1 MATPDGPVPTV
12 TVFATTLVA
21 ILMTLTEL
29 EL

>member
-12 TVFATTLVA
+12 TAFTTTLVA